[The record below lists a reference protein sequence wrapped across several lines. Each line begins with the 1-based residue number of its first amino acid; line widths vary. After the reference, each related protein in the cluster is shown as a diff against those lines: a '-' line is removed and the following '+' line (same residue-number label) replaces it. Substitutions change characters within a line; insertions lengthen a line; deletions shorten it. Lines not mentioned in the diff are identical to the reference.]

1 MNSRRNTRDD
11 SAYRRPAA
19 QPAPAWAREN
29 YENAAPY
36 QAGYGQAPYG
46 GYDQASWENAPYD
59 QGPYED
65 APYGDEGQAP
75 YGEAPY
81 EEPPYEEAS
90 YDQEVYEEESRRG
103 PFREEEAQQV
113 IATNST
119 VKLTCTLAS
128 MMSLFALFLCFAEKK
143 SNAIRHFSRQSVG
156 LAAAHLILA
165 LVLALLGTL
174 LGVIPFLGFLV
185 NLVCWLCYIAVV
197 IVAVFLRV
205 RMMLFAWRGLK
216 FTLPVI
222 GRRLERIR

>member
-1 MNSRRNTRDD
+1 MNGRRNTRDD

-19 QPAPAWAREN
+19 QPRPAWTEEPYRS
-29 YENAAPY
+29 AAAY
-36 QAGYGQAPYG
+36 QAGYDQEAYAQAPYQE
-46 GYDQASWENAPYD
+46 GYGQLS
-59 QGPYED
+59 YEE
-65 APYGDEGQAP
+65 APYGEQP
-75 YGEAPY
+75 YEEAPY
-81 EEPPYEEAS
+81 EEPLY
-90 YDQEVYEEESRRG
+90 QEGYEEESRRG
-103 PFREEEAQQV
+103 AFQEEEAQQV

-119 VKLTCTLAS
+119 VKLTCTLAA

-156 LAAAHLILA
+156 LAAAHLALA
-165 LVLALLGTL
+165 LALALLGTL

-185 NLVCWLCYIAVV
+185 NLVCWLCYIAVA

-205 RMMLFAWRGLK
+205 RMMLYAWRGLK

>member
-1 MNSRRNTRDD
+1 MNGRRNTRDD

-19 QPAPAWAREN
+19 QPRPAWAEEPYRGAADSYQAGYGQEP
-29 YENAAPY
+29 YAQAPY
-36 QAGYGQAPYG
+36 QAGYGQ
-46 GYDQASWENAPYD
+46 E
-59 QGPYED
+59 
-65 APYGDEGQAP
+65 
-75 YGEAPY
+75 PY
-81 EEPPYEEAS
+81 EEPPYEEAP
-90 YDQEVYEEESRRG
+90 YGEQPYEEAPYEELPYQEGYEEESRRG
-103 PFREEEAQQV
+103 AFQEEEAQQV

-119 VKLTCTLAS
+119 VKLTCTLAA

-156 LAAAHLILA
+156 LAAAHLALA

-185 NLVCWLCYIAVV
+185 NLVCWLCYIAVA

-205 RMMLFAWRGLK
+205 RMMLYAWRGLK

>member
-1 MNSRRNTRDD
+1 MNGRRNTRDD

-19 QPAPAWAREN
+19 QPRPAWAEEPYR
-29 YENAAPY
+29 NAAAY
-36 QAGYGQAPYG
+36 QAGYDQEPYAQAPYQE
-46 GYDQASWENAPYD
+46 GYGQLA
-59 QGPYED
+59 YEE
-65 APYGDEGQAP
+65 APYG
-75 YGEAPY
+75 
-81 EEPPYEEAS
+81 EPPYEEAP
-90 YDQEVYEEESRRG
+90 YEELPYQEGYEEESRRG
-103 PFREEEAQQV
+103 AFQEEEAQQV

-119 VKLTCTLAS
+119 VKLTCTLAA

-156 LAAAHLILA
+156 LAAAHLALA

-185 NLVCWLCYIAVV
+185 NLVCWLCYIAVA

-205 RMMLFAWRGLK
+205 RMMLYAWRGLK